1 MSSLWKKSAVALA
14 VAACAFGFSGCVSAP
29 TGASREL
36 VTNDPQLSGIATKD
50 KVLWQYRLAVRALRA
65 ERFDEARERL
75 DDAILTMG
83 GIITDSEDAA
93 RARSLW
99 SAESTK
105 VFIGEPYER
114 AMAFYYRGMLY
125 WRDGEPDNAR
135 ACFRSAQFI
144 DSAAGVAS
152 YQSDYVLLDYLDG
165 LASTKLAADGSD
177 AFARAE
183 KTARY
188 DLPAYDPA
196 ANVLVFAEW
205 GRGPR
210 KYGSGEFG
218 QELRFEARESRAQKA
233 RLTVADRV
241 FALPAYDDLNFQATT
256 RGGRVMDHILG
267 NKAVFKSGADAI
279 GDVALA
285 GAAVAAHNIRKR
297 NGEKSHNAENA
308 AIAFGIIGLISKAAA
323 YAANASA
330 DTRTWDNL
338 PQSLGFAAL
347 HLPPGDHPATIEFL
361 DENDQPLPAHT
372 QEVTLHVESADRD
385 TIIFLSELSK
395 KQP

>member
-1 MSSLWKKSAVALA
+1 MSSLWKKSTVALA
-14 VAACAFGFSGCVSAP
+14 AAACAFSFTGCASGP

-36 VTNDPQLSGIATKD
+36 ITNDPQLAGIAVKD

-65 ERFDEARERL
+65 ERFDEAKARL

-83 GIITDSEDAA
+83 GIITDSVDAA

-99 SAESTK
+99 SAESAK

-114 AMAFYYRGMLY
+114 AMAFYYRGILY

-144 DSAAGVAS
+144 DSAAGEAS

-177 AFARAE
+177 ALARAE
-183 KTARY
+183 KTARQ
-188 DLPAYDPA
+188 DLPAYDSA

-205 GRGPR
+205 GRGPI
-210 KYGSGEFG
+210 KYGGGDHGEK
-218 QELRFEARESRAQKA
+218 LRFETRESRIRGAA
-233 RLTVADRV
+233 LTVDGRTV
-241 FALPAYDDLNFQATT
+241 ALPAYDDLNFQATT

-267 NKAVFKSGADAI
+267 NKAVFKDGADAI
-279 GDVALA
+279 GDVALV
-285 GAAVAAHNIRKR
+285 GAAVAANNIRKW
-297 NGEKSHNAENA
+297 NGERSHNTENA
-308 AIAFGIIGLISKAAA
+308 AIALGIIGLISKGAS

-338 PQSLGFAAL
+338 PQTFSFAAL
-347 HLPPGDHPATIEFL
+347 RLPPGEHAAILEFL
-361 DENDQPLPAHT
+361 DGGDNPLPDYT
-372 QEVTLHVESADRD
+372 REVTLHVESADRD